1 MISNTSI
8 AKRIPRKMDK
18 YIVDTVFAAKRSKK
32 WNKIAQIVSSS
43 KRKYSK
49 VNLGRIE
56 KESHDGDV
64 LIIPG
69 KVLGSGVLTKK
80 IKICALHFSSSAI
93 EKIKNS
99 KSEAIKIIDEIK
111 KNPNAEGVKII
122 RWKIH

>member
-122 RWKIH
+122 R